1 MTSSA
6 LDYQESARGTSPM
19 LGGQRSVSDSKPQG
33 SKNNALDSQE
43 SLACLRQMEE
53 WYEVERIR
61 QAPNRYQ
68 MAIDHDFYDNLQWSD
83 EDAQELALRGQAP
96 LVYNKV
102 QPAVK
107 WLTGTEKR
115 TRIDYKILPRNA
127 AGVDEALNKT
137 KLMKYLGDVNK
148 TAYARSRCFE
158 DTVKVGVG
166 WLEGGI
172 RGDPTM
178 ELIYAR
184 NESWRNIIYD
194 SQSVEFDMS
203 DARYLFR
210 DKWTDED
217 IACALFPKR
226 AMQIKAASVYSDYAD
241 AQDNEEWYLGQVL
254 QERSA
259 DGSVLNRRTFVDT
272 SSSLFNRRARVKL
285 HECWY
290 RRPTTINFID
300 GRDTDYHNQEFDPKN
315 SIHASLY
322 QSQVI
327 SLYGRLGMKMWCAIF
342 LRGCLLQHMQ
352 SPYNHNDFPFTPV
365 WGNRRG
371 RDNAPYGV
379 IRVIR
384 DPQEDFN
391 KRMSK
396 ALYAL
401 STRRVIM
408 DKGAIEDI
416 DEVREEAA
424 RPDSVFVV
432 TQGMKFELHTDMDIA
447 EEHIKYANLDE
458 KAIQDNSGVTDEL
471 MGHKSNAISGVAI
484 EKRQDQGS
492 TVTTDFFD
500 NLRLGTQLHGQKELS
515 LLKQYMVEEKQIR
528 ITGAKPGEDFV
539 ILNQRMPD
547 GSIMNDVTLTEA
559 DFIVD
564 ETDYK
569 ATQRQA
575 MFEVLM
581 ETISKL
587 PPEIAIK
594 LLDDAME
601 FSDVPGKEQIVA
613 TIRQING
620 KPDPSKRL
628 SPEEQQA
635 QQAQEQKQ
643 AQEQEA
649 MKQLQMAEAK
659 AQVDKTN
666 AEATELIARAGKM
679 KAEADAAGNGE
690 DPAHSAEIVKLH
702 EDTDRVISQL
712 RDQLLQREKQI
723 MEANGRLTLFKADE
737 RTKLKIAG
745 GDNNALIEKTKL
757 EIASREKIAA
767 AADATAEA
775 TAKQQREIEG
785 LKQQIADL
793 SKGVSEVAASKLDK
807 PVTAA
812 LDPFQKLHER
822 IDKTDES
829 IKKVASKPAEKP
841 APAEPDKT
849 GPAVEKLGTGLSARM
864 DKLEAMV
871 GKVHDTVSKPPEKP
885 KGKKFRIKKNADG
898 TIDGE
903 TIE

>member
-1 MTSSA
+1 MTASA
-6 LDYQESARGTSPM
+6 LDYQESSPGPSPM
-19 LGGQRSVSDSKPQG
+19 LGGKSPSDSKPQARR
-33 SKNNALDSQE
+33 KNNLDSEE
-43 SLACLRQMEE
+43 SKACLRQLEE

-115 TRIDYKILPRNA
+115 TRIDYKILPRNEE
-127 AGVDEALNKT
+127 GVDEALNKT
-137 KLMKYLGDVNK
+137 KLMKYLSDVNK
-148 TAYARSRCFE
+148 TAYARSRAFE

-194 SQSVEFDMS
+194 SQSVEFDLS
-203 DARYLFR
+203 DARYIFR
-210 DKWTDED
+210 QKWTDED
-217 IACALFPKR
+217 IACALFPER
-226 AMQIKAASVYSDYAD
+226 AQQIKAASVYSDYAD

-254 QERSA
+254 QERAA
-259 DGSVLNRRTFVDT
+259 DGSVLNRRTYVDT

-285 HECWY
+285 IECWY
-290 RRPTTINFID
+290 RRPTHIQYID
-300 GRDTDYHNQEFDPKN
+300 GPDSDYHNQEFDPKHPV
-315 SIHASLY
+315 HAELIR
-322 QSQVI
+322 QGVI
-327 SLYGRLGMKMWCAIF
+327 SVYGRLGMKMWCAVY
-342 LRGCLLQHMQ
+342 LRGCLLQHMR
-352 SPYNHNDFPFTPV
+352 SPYVHNDFPFTPV

-408 DKGAIEDI
+408 DKNAVEDI

-424 RPDSVFVV
+424 RPDSVFAV
-432 TQGMKFELHTDMDIA
+432 TANARFELHTDMDIA

-471 MGHKSNAISGVAI
+471 MGHKSNAVSGVAI

-515 LLKQYMVEEKQIR
+515 LMKQYMVEEKQIR
-528 ITGAKPGEDFV
+528 ITGAKPGEDFIV
-539 ILNQRMPD
+539 LNKRMPD

-564 ETDYK
+564 ETDYR
-569 ATQRQA
+569 ATARQA

-581 ETISKL
+581 ETVSKF

-594 LLDDAME
+594 LLDDVME

-628 SPEEQQA
+628 SPQEQQA

-659 AQVDKTN
+659 GQVDLLN
-666 AEATELIARAGKM
+666 AKVAELGARAAKLT
-679 KAEADAAGNGE
+679 ADAQSAGTTG
-690 DPAHSAEIVKLH
+690 DGGAHAAEIMKLH
-702 EDTDRVISQL
+702 EDTDRVIGML

-723 MEANGRLTLFKADE
+723 MERDQRLTLFKSTEAGKATAAHVAAA
-737 RTKLKIAG
+737 TK
-745 GDNNALIEKTKL
+745 IETTSM
-757 EIASREKIAA
+757 EIASKEKIAS
-767 AADATAEA
+767 AADRTAEA
-775 TAKQQREIEG
+775 TSKQIRDIEG
-785 LKQQIADL
+785 IREQLQEL
-793 SKGVSEVAASKLDK
+793 SRMQATKLDK
-807 PVTAA
+807 PVTPKA
-812 LDPFQKLHER
+812 DPFQKLHTR
-822 IDKTDES
+822 IDQTQEQV
-829 IKKVASKPAEKP
+829 KKVAAKA
-841 APAEPDKT
+841 A
-849 GPAVEKLGTGLSARM
+849 
-864 DKLEAMV
+864 
-871 GKVHDTVSKPPEKP
+871 KP
-885 KGKKFRIKKNADG
+885 KPKPKK
-898 TIDGE
+898 
-903 TIE
+903 